1 MHEKMYIELVNYEST
16 VNSYHHHMHPH
27 PCTPPTRGAL
37 AIPVMQ
43 HVVRLVTFPGLRQ
56 RYQNHWTMLTV
67 QWFSEVELRLSKP
80 VVLGID
86 LRNRAA
92 QGKDFLKV

>member
-1 MHEKMYIELVNYEST
+1 MS
-16 VNSYHHHMHPH
+16 PG
-27 PCTPPTRGAL
+27 TRTRTHK
-37 AIPVMQ
+37 
-43 HVVRLVTFPGLRQ
+43 HVVLLTLVTFPGLRQ
-56 RYQNHWTMLTV
+56 QPRALEKCWQYNGFGGRCEKW
-67 QWFSEVELRLSKP
+67 LSKP